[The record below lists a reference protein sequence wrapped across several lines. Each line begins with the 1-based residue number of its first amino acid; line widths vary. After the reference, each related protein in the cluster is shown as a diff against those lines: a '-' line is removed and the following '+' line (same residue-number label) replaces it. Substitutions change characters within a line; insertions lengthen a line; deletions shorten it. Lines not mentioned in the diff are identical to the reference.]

1 MSDRETY
8 PALIVE
14 LDGERG
20 EFAAF
25 ADPNQWA
32 LLQNAEAAKERSN
45 TANMAAIYKLA
56 ITSVL
61 HRERP
66 RFEEFMME
74 HGHDPNLIDTLTT
87 ALNALW
93 TGETRLPLEPS
104 SSDSPTPTSEN
115 GATSM
120 DDSSPVESVQAEPV
134 RENLEIVGTSVE
146 QSPTEPSVESGSF
159 TPDLI

>member
-1 MSDRETY
+1 MSDRETN

-25 ADPNQWA
+25 A
-32 LLQNAEAAKERSN
+32 
-45 TANMAAIYKLA
+45 
-56 ITSVL
+56 
-61 HRERP
+61 
-66 RFEEFMME
+66 
-74 HGHDPNLIDTLTT
+74 DPNLIDTLTT